1 MNRILFIIILSL
13 VVIGVNIYMM
23 TGMDYVNWR
32 EAGCYACKELE
43 QPPIGRPRLTLKELP
58 S

>member
-1 MNRILFIIILSL
+1 MNRILFFTIIIILSL

-43 QPPIGRPRLTLKELP
+43 
-58 S
+58 

>member
-1 MNRILFIIILSL
+1 MIKLVNTLESILWTGFYLFFIIILSW

-43 QPPIGRPRLTLKELP
+43 
-58 S
+58 